1 MATFAAEHSQSW
13 VAQKASREV
22 PPVPLI
28 QVDIVKWDVSQ
39 IDIFSICVYIYISL
53 NNYHRLGDAHRYTT
67 TIRFCL

>member
-39 IDIFSICVYIYISL
+39 IDIFSICVYIYI
-53 NNYHRLGDAHRYTT
+53 YH
-67 TIRFCL
+67 